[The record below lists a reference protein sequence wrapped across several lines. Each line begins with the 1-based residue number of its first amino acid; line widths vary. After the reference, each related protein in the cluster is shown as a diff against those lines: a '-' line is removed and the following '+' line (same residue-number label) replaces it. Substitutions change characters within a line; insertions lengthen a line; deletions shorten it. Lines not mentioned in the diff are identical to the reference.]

1 MLLRSQGG
9 INRLIPPW
17 GAVRRIRRLELLRYL
32 NRYGFGSI
40 VFWADLGLML
50 LSIFLF
56 FLASDYP
63 DMARTFPRLVLVMI
77 MIVTLL
83 DMINF
88 MRGEKEKTTSGEKN
102 DGIEA
107 VRPRRQL
114 KVLYMV
120 ALIFIFY
127 LFMLVFGLAAGTFL
141 FLLLSGWTLGYR
153 RLKILVFSAV
163 IITAFVYLIFRVIM
177 NSFLPEG
184 IIFTITGG

>member
-1 MLLRSQGG
+1 
-9 INRLIPPW
+9 
-17 GAVRRIRRLELLRYL
+17 
-32 NRYGFGSI
+32 
-40 VFWADLGLML
+40 ML

-56 FLASDYP
+56 FLASGYP

-120 ALIFIFY
+120 ALIFIFF
-127 LFMLVFGLAAGTFL
+127 LFMLFFGLAAGTFL

-153 RLKILVFSAV
+153 NVKTLLLSSVAIS
-163 IITAFVYLIFRVIM
+163 AFVYIIFEVIM
-177 NSFLPEG
+177 QSFLPKG
-184 IIFTITGG
+184 LIFSIFGG